1 MNYKIF
7 TGSEHSDSWAHDGGN
22 YAVGQAL
29 RGASEDGVVGG
40 SGTTN
45 VSVMAG
51 GVQVQEAR
59 RIREKQECLIGA
71 EAEKFADSVGRLQ
84 QCEPKIINT
93 AAAVPEGRATRLS
106 PAQLNTQLNMK
117 PEAKIVHT
125 AVWNPPGRRF
135 AASDTALHCLGASSP
150 TR

>member
-1 MNYKIF
+1 MGA
-7 TGSEHSDSWAHDGGN
+7 TTPWAKR
-22 YAVGQAL
+22 YAARL
-29 RGASEDGVVGG
+29 RMEPSVVGG

-45 VSVMAG
+45 VSVMAS

-59 RIREKQECLIGA
+59 RIRKKQECLIGA
-71 EAEKFADSVGRLQ
+71 EAEKFADTVGRLQ

-117 PEAKIVHT
+117 PEAKIVQT